1 MSMCTSNGKDLNHL
15 ENQPN
20 LFKEDFPNR
29 SRDFSPVTTRR
40 LGKRNIKVQ
49 VRKFR
54 METKAAKTLA
64 IIVGGFIVC
73 WLPFFTIYLYRGFCD
88 GCVNDLLF
96 SVLFWLGYCNSA
108 VNPLV
113 YALFSKDF
121 RLAFKRIIWKCFC
134 STKYLKSEHKLRT
147 TKLSPCLTPDVTP
160 RSDTDLSVTRWRTF
174 TCGSTTAGLTANGTE
189 CCIKSISNI
198 CHPIVM
204 KCPTYLSNHGGSCR
218 SDGAHSEAG
227 VHRMVSDSTITSL

>member
-1 MSMCTSNGKDLNHL
+1 MSSSVSSSTERKTRFGARRQHEKIKISVSYPSADNLPSPTVSTNSSVQMSMCTSNGKDLNHL

-160 RSDTDLSVTRWRTF
+160 RSDTDLSVTR
-174 TCGSTTAGLTANGTE
+174 
-189 CCIKSISNI
+189 
-198 CHPIVM
+198 
-204 KCPTYLSNHGGSCR
+204 
-218 SDGAHSEAG
+218 
-227 VHRMVSDSTITSL
+227 